1 MEERSAGAVVFR
13 ETPQGRMYL
22 LLRYPAGHW
31 EFPKGN
37 MEKGETPQ
45 QTALREIRE
54 ESGLD
59 DVRLVDGFKKVIEY
73 YYNRDGNRVHKQV
86 VFFLAET
93 KEEKIRISFEHEDFA
108 WFRYDDA
115 VKIVS
120 YQNSKRLLRAAED
133 LFRAQVLRG

>member
-1 MEERSAGAVVFR
+1 
-13 ETPQGRMYL
+13 MYV

-45 QTALREIRE
+45 QTAVREIRE
-54 ESGLD
+54 ETGLTD
-59 DVRLVDGFKKVIEY
+59 IRMVDGFKKVIEY

-86 VFFLAET
+86 AFFLAET
-93 KEEKIRISFEHEDFA
+93 KEEEVKISFEHQDYA
-108 WFRYDDA
+108 WFGYEEALR
-115 VKIVS
+115 VVS

-133 LFRAQVLRG
+133 LFKKQALRG

>member
-1 MEERSAGAVVFR
+1 
-13 ETPQGRMYL
+13 MYV

-45 QTALREIRE
+45 QTAVREIRE
-54 ESGLD
+54 ETGLTD
-59 DVRLVDGFKKVIEY
+59 IRMVDGFKKVIEY

-86 VFFLAET
+86 AFFLAET
-93 KEEKIRISFEHEDFA
+93 KEEDVKISFEHQDYA
-108 WFRYDDA
+108 WFGYEEALR
-115 VKIVS
+115 VVS

-133 LFRAQVLRG
+133 LFKKQALRG